1 MGAVRLPRL
10 YKKIGAEPLVTSYFR
25 RNVTGFCLLRAG
37 GTAISIVRNGLFSSL
52 RKTLGRAFR
61 LGRRKPEPKQA
72 PPVSREAV
80 ERLVG
85 MPVKDMAL
93 FEQALLHRSVLRGRP
108 ESYLLSN
115 ERLEF
120 LGDAVLGFVTAE
132 HLYHHF
138 PGKDEGFLTRLRA
151 KLVNGQALAHYAQH
165 LGLGPLLLLSENMA
179 QAGGRQNPTILA
191 DAFEAII
198 GALYLDQ
205 GEEAARRFIQE
216 KVLEDIDLEH
226 LAEQR
231 DNFKSLLLEYA
242 QGLGWAQPHY
252 RVLLEEGPSHDKTF
266 TVEVLLRDQPYGVG
280 MASNKKKAEQQAAS
294 EALRR
299 LRDEHDF
306 TA

>member
-1 MGAVRLPRL
+1 M
-10 YKKIGAEPLVTSYFR
+10 
-25 RNVTGFCLLRAG
+25 
-37 GTAISIVRNGLFSSL
+37 RNGFLSSI
-52 RKTLGRAFR
+52 RKTLGRLIRPGKQAAP
-61 LGRRKPEPKQA
+61 PEKA
-72 PPVSREAV
+72 PPVSRQDV

-85 MPVKDMAL
+85 MPVGDMAL
-93 FEQALLHRSVLRGRP
+93 FEQALLHRSVLRGK
-108 ESYLLSN
+108 SDTYLLSN

-132 HLYHHF
+132 HLYQHF
-138 PGKDEGFLTRLRA
+138 PDKDEGFLTRLRA
-151 KLVNGQALAHYAQH
+151 KLVNGQALATYAQN
-165 LGLGPLLLLSENMA
+165 LNLGPLLLLSENMA
-179 QAGGRQNPTILA
+179 QAGGRRNPTILA

-216 KVLEDIDLEH
+216 KVLDEIDLAH

-231 DNFKSLLLEYA
+231 DNHKSVLLEYA

-266 TVEVLLRDQPYGVG
+266 TVEVLLRDRPYGVG
-280 MASNKKKAEQQAAS
+280 MAGNKKAAEQQAAS

-299 LRDEHDF
+299 LREEHDF
-306 TA
+306 TP